1 MCMVWQTVQ
10 GVPHP
15 WQEIAGIGSSDPHD
29 PEKEQIYPQ
38 YVFLGL
44 LEKTRVPEGK
54 NSMWPS
60 YLGRY

>member
-38 YVFLGL
+38 YVFFSWRKQENLK
-44 LEKTRVPEGK
+44 EKIPCGPV
-54 NSMWPS
+54 S
-60 YLGRY
+60 